1 MSKQMAVLLEP
12 QQARLAAQA
21 LAGVRLLIGV
31 VALVWPAA
39 ALKPGAGPEMADQPG
54 GRLLG
59 RALGARDVALGAGA
73 IVAMRH
79 EGPVRGWIE
88 AGGLADSGDALA
100 TIIAFGQLPKR
111 TRWAVL
117 ASILCAV
124 GAAYVIA
131 PSVDPA
137 D

>member
-1 MSKQMAVLLEP
+1 MSKQMPVLLKP

-31 VALVWPAA
+31 VAWVSPAV
-39 ALKPGAGPEMADQPG
+39 ALKPWVGRDVADQPG
-54 GRLLG
+54 GRLIG

-73 IVAMRH
+73 FVAMRH
-79 EGPVRGWIE
+79 EGSVRGWIE

-100 TIIAFGQLPKR
+100 TIFTFGQLPKR

-117 ASILCAV
+117 ATTLGAV

>member
-39 ALKPGAGPEMADQPG
+39 ALKPWAGPEMADQPG